1 MKFFESRS
9 VRRFFIAALVPMT
22 VAASAGT
29 AAAQYGRQ
37 QQRQSSRNELFEWQG
52 RVDREIRIEVRRNG
66 ASLIE
71 VGSNERAR
79 RSVRT
84 VSALPSRPGTVYVR
98 VLEGRGKVDVIQQP
112 SARNGYTAVVRLR
125 DPAGGASRYRIA
137 AYFESDRNSR
147 GNGRRGF

>member
-1 MKFFESRS
+1 MKILKSYS
-9 VRRFFIAALVPMT
+9 VGRLAMAALIPMAL
-22 VAASAGT
+22 AASAGT
-29 AAAQYGRQ
+29 ATAQYGRQ
-37 QQRQSSRNELFEWQG
+37 QDSRRNELFQWQG
-52 RVDREIRIEVRRNG
+52 RVDREIRIEIRRNR

-71 VGSNERAR
+71 VGSNERTR
-79 RSVRT
+79 RGVRT
-84 VSALPSRPGTVYVR
+84 ENALPSRSGTVYVR

-137 AYFESDRNSR
+137 AYFDADRDNR